1 MKPPSVQGDT
11 QQTADGLGET
21 LMSRRERRLLRQS
34 AAELTVAEL
43 SAQEDK
49 TEELPALEPV
59 VARPVPAP
67 SRLRSKVIATSAA
80 VAMGVLVSAAVT
92 PGSMPVSSAAPM
104 PGSPEAVSPA
114 EVSITSSLIPQS
126 QIESTI
132 PSDLAAIDTAH
143 LRANYRDAVGQGDAA
158 PGVCQARGA
167 NGFTAAMA
175 ETTSHL
181 VVWPTAEGTTH
192 MSSPFGWRADPFS
205 GRAVFHTGHDFAG
218 PHGTPIYSIAD
229 GVVIHAGVG
238 IDGRSN
244 NLIIVEHEVNGVTFQ
259 SWYVHMY
266 DDGVFVS
273 EGEHIG
279 DIGSNG
285 RSTGPHLHFE
295 IHNADGEPQAPLT
308 FLREAG
314 AIDPSQVCA

>member
-1 MKPPSVQGDT
+1 MQTVDAPS
-11 QQTADGLGET
+11 EP
-21 LMSRRERRLLRQS
+21 LMSRRERRLLRQ
-34 AAELTVAEL
+34 AEQTQAVREATSETV
-43 SAQEDK
+43 
-49 TEELPALEPV
+49 TEELPV
-59 VARPVPAP
+59 VETVAARQVPA
-67 SRLRSKVIATSAA
+67 RLRSKVIATSAA
-80 VAMGVLVSAAVT
+80 MAMGVLVSAAMT
-92 PGSMPVSSAAPM
+92 PGSMPVSAAAPM
-104 PGSPEAVSPA
+104 PGSPEALAPA
-114 EVSITSSLIPQS
+114 QISISSSHIPQS
-126 QIESTI
+126 RIESSV
-132 PSDLAAIDTAH
+132 PADLASTDVAN
-143 LRANYRDAVGQGDAA
+143 LRANYQEAVGQGDAA
-158 PGVCQARGA
+158 PGICQTRGA
-167 NGFTAAMA
+167 NGLTAAMA
-175 ETTSHL
+175 ETTTNQI
-181 VVWPTAEGTTH
+181 VWPTAEGTTH

-229 GVVIHAGVG
+229 GVVIHAGLG

-266 DDGVFVS
+266 NDGVFVS
-273 EGEHIG
+273 EGDRVTAGQHIG